1 MLHRAAIWRD
11 QGLSELARFLQVK
24 ELSTASHAVRPAEER
39 LKEDSG
45 FRRQAVSEVA
55 KFLRRDQAHI
65 SMMLLRASAPE
76 RN

>member
-45 FRRQAVSEVA
+45 FRRQ
-55 KFLRRDQAHI
+55 
-65 SMMLLRASAPE
+65 P
-76 RN
+76 